1 MLAAMTTKDEST
13 TKPDDDHAILAALTP
28 RERRI
33 VEDVRKQH
41 PALTIAK
48 AIEALRAAGM

>member
-1 MLAAMTTKDEST
+1 MTIENEPK
-13 TKPDDDHAILAALTP
+13 TKPNDRATLAALSP
-28 RERRI
+28 RERRL

-41 PALTIAK
+41 PALTIAE